1 MVFDRHIV
9 IQKIDNKTEK
19 WSDLYKLHAHI
30 NKNRIDNKY
39 LSAGSIQSKANL
51 VFTVRYFKE
60 LENIFTATQ
69 LYRILY
75 NNIAYE
81 IVDYDDYLFKHK
93 TVKFLGVS
101 Y

>member
-1 MVFDRHIV
+1 MVFDRPIV

-19 WSDLYKLHAHI
+19 WCNLYKLHAHI
-30 NKNRIDNKY
+30 NKNTADNKY
-39 LSAGSIQSKANL
+39 LSAGAIQSKANL

-60 LENIFTATQ
+60 LENIFNNTQ

-75 NNIAYE
+75 NSITYE

-93 TVKFLGVS
+93 TVKLLGVS